1 MILFSLMETTWVDRR
16 LFPFESRFLTLPD
29 GSRLHYV
36 DEGQGPTI
44 LFVHGTPEWSF
55 GWRELIL
62 LLRDRYRCVALDHL
76 GFGLSDKPV
85 DADYSCRA
93 HGERLGAFVAQI
105 GLQDIHLVANDFGL
119 SIGMSYVLAHLD
131 NVQKISLFNGWM
143 WPLDPDLHY
152 ARPARVM
159 RTAFGRMMYKWFNFP
174 VNVVMS
180 AAFGD
185 RSKLT
190 KAMHRHYKKALPDA
204 ASRTAA
210 YRFAW
215 ELLDAGPWWAALWS
229 QREKLLTKPVLI
241 FWGLKDTFVPPYELE
256 KWTAAL
262 PHARVVRFDDAGHF
276 VQEEKPAEMAA
287 ALRAFF
293 G

>member
-1 MILFSLMETTWVDRR
+1 
-16 LFPFESRFLTLPD
+16 
-29 GSRLHYV
+29 
-36 DEGQGPTI
+36 
-44 LFVHGTPEWSF
+44 
-55 GWRELIL
+55 
-62 LLRDRYRCVALDHL
+62 
-76 GFGLSDKPV
+76 
-85 DADYSCRA
+85 
-93 HGERLGAFVAQI
+93 
-105 GLQDIHLVANDFGL
+105 
-119 SIGMSYVLAHLD
+119 
-131 NVQKISLFNGWM
+131 
-143 WPLDPDLHY
+143 
-152 ARPARVM
+152 M
-159 RTAFGRMMYKWFNFP
+159 RTALGRMMYKWFNFP
-174 VNVVMS
+174 VNVVMP